1 MAVVDR
7 AWHGYKG
14 ELTPERWR
22 FLVLPRFAWGDLFRS
37 RILTAYYGLCCLVPL
52 VFAVLIYLRYNLGA
66 LAFLGIQAENLERS
80 LPIDGRFF
88 ALFLAVQTG
97 MGFVFSAFIGPA
109 LVAPDLAHNAL
120 PLYFGR
126 PFSRSEYVIG
136 KFSSLAILL
145 SAITWV
151 PGLLLFG
158 LQSFMAGAG
167 WGIANLRFAGA
178 MLAGGLLWVLVTS
191 LLALAISA
199 WIRWRPVATALLFGI
214 SAVGAGIGAAVWGI
228 FRTSWGFLLSPGM
241 LLRIVGA
248 DLFGV
253 PLPERLPVWAA
264 WMGLLGFATISL
276 ILLSRRVR
284 ATEVVR

>member
-7 AWHGYKG
+7 SWHRYSGQ
-14 ELTPERWR
+14 LTAARWR
-22 FLVLPRFAWGDLFRS
+22 FLVLPRFAWGDIFRS

-66 LAFLGIQAENLERS
+66 LAMLGLQAKNLEQA

-88 ALFLAVQTG
+88 AIFLGVACG
-97 MGFVFSAFIGPA
+97 MGFIFSAFIGPA

-126 PFSRSEYVIG
+126 PFSRREYVLG
-136 KFSSLAILL
+136 KFSSLAVLL
-145 SAITWV
+145 SALTWV
-151 PGLLLFG
+151 PGLLLFT
-158 LQSFMAGAG
+158 LQAFLAEDG
-167 WGIANLRFAGA
+167 WGLGHLRLAWALFA
-178 MLAGGLLWVLVTS
+178 AGGLWVLVVS

-199 WIRWRPVATALLFGI
+199 WIRWRPVATALLLGI
-214 SAVGAGIGAAVWGI
+214 SVVGAGVGAAVWGI
-228 FRTSWGFLLSPGM
+228 FGTSWGFLLSPGV

-248 DLFGV
+248 DLFAV
-253 PLPERLPVWAA
+253 PAPQPLPVWAA
-264 WMGLLGFATISL
+264 WTGLVVYAALSL
-276 ILLSRRVR
+276 LLLARRVR